1 MNGLTNSDMDYISFG
16 KGNKILIMLPGLG
29 DGLKTVKG
37 TSLFFAAAYREYG
50 KHYKVYVFSRKNKLE
65 EGYTTRDMARDMA
78 AAMKELGISRAD
90 FLGVSQGGMIAQ
102 YVAINYPNL
111 VNKVI
116 LAVTLSKQNDTIQQ
130 AIRSWI
136 SMAESGSYKDLIIDT
151 AEKSYS
157 EKYIKKYRL
166 LYPIIG
172 RIGRPKD
179 FNRFLIQ
186 ANACLHHDSYNELGR
201 ITCKTL
207 IIGGGR
213 DKIAGTNSS
222 LELADAI
229 PGSKLHIYNDLGHG
243 AYEEAKDFNSRCLD
257 FLISDSD

>member
-1 MNGLTNSDMDYISFG
+1 
-16 KGNKILIMLPGLG
+16 
-29 DGLKTVKG
+29 
-37 TSLFFAAAYREYG
+37 
-50 KHYKVYVFSRKNKLE
+50 
-65 EGYTTRDMARDMA
+65 
-78 AAMKELGISRAD
+78 MKELGISRAD

-102 YVAINYPNL
+102 YVAIDYPNL

-116 LAVTLSKQNDTIQQ
+116 LAVTLSKQNETIQQ

-136 SMAESGSYKDLIIDT
+136 SMAESGRYRDLIIDT

-166 LYPIIG
+166 LYPIIS